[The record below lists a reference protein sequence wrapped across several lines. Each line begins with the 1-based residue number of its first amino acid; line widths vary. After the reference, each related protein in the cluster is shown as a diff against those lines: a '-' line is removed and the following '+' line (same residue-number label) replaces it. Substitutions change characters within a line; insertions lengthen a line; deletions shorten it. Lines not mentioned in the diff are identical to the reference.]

1 MLEMIGKS
9 PQLQQMVMASL
20 PPFMRSPEMMT
31 KIFADP
37 KVRKQ
42 IAEFMAAKKV
52 VIPPHILERLGSQ
65 NMEETFARAGKM
77 GINPVDQI
85 SKLMSHPELTER
97 LKEPHILSAFMDI
110 SQFPENISK
119 YDEPTQEVL
128 FKIKNILASPSPTAS
143 APDPALSQPQE
154 SVIELSGGSSAPES
168 VSSTSSP
175 IDSEAGISAAGAA
188 EPVTPPVPTY
198 HPNPLIMMMM
208 SDPVTALKL
217 NNPDVVQALEEVNK
231 SPWKTVRWVFNR
243 EVMEAFKDVKD
254 IMKGIKKPE

>member
-42 IAEFMAAKKV
+42 IAEFMAAK
-52 VIPPHILERLGSQ
+52 
-65 NMEETFARAGKM
+65 GKM

-119 YDEPTQEVL
+119 YDEPTQE
-128 FKIKNILASPSPTAS
+128 
-143 APDPALSQPQE
+143 PQE